1 MSCSLAEQGN
11 RQRGYVLVFVILFCA
26 LFCLLALSLLDIS
39 VLQQITL
46 VDSGHT
52 EQAFQLAWGGALLV
66 TEEVYAILC
75 RDFDTVEDISAGL
88 LLPTR
93 EYPVPGENDML
104 IRVHDPAKI
113 SQDSASC
120 TLEFLSEGRSQGAV
134 QKLRLKVRYDFA
146 NYYTFIHGPGG
157 EIVNMQ
163 FSHRV
168 FLHHGKIVSLEYM

>member
-1 MSCSLAEQGN
+1 MRYFLLEGKE
-11 RQRGYVLVFVILFCA
+11 RQRGYVLVFVILFCG

-39 VLQQITL
+39 VFEQ
-46 VDSGHT
+46 VVGYESGHT

-66 TEEVYAILC
+66 TEEVYAILE
-75 RDFDTVEDISAGL
+75 RDFGTVEEIPAVL
-88 LLPTR
+88 PLPTR
-93 EYPVPGENDML
+93 EYPVSGETEML
-104 IRVHDPAKI
+104 ILVQDPAKI
-113 SQDSASC
+113 NQDSASC

-168 FLHHGKIVSLEYM
+168 FLHRGKIISLEYI